1 MGIRRQDS
9 RLRYFLFVPQIH
21 SPPSTLLW
29 ALGSWLCRLHHCLPP
44 ASAWV
49 WPMTGTSGEQRS
61 KIRWKNSEVKVLVAQ
76 LWLMLCDPT
85 DYSLPG
91 SSVCGILQAITV
103 EWVAI
108 SFSRGSSQSWHQT
121 QVCHI
126 AGRSF
131 TVWATTEA
139 VMLIVSQF
147 QEELLLL

>member
-91 SSVCGILQAITV
+91 SSVCGILQARIL
-103 EWVAI
+103 EWVA
-108 SFSRGSSQSWHQT
+108 FLFFRGSSLPIDQT
-121 QVCHI
+121 QASCI
-126 AGRSF
+126 ADGFF
-131 TVWATTEA
+131 TIWATKEA
-139 VMLIVSQF
+139 HKACNLCYLI
-147 QEELLLL
+147 